1 MRFDPHIRERYA
13 DPPLVPGTIRRFSWP
28 EPYDPDV
35 VMIRNNVQEEG
46 KGLFVLPLPIGEGK
60 CVVEAYYPEDIRGDY
75 ALTGLDPYR
84 RHDMG
89 AGHLVV
95 IHILWTLARELTWPQ
110 IAEIRRN
117 NRSLNRDLKR
127 MATASYQKLALTDDH
142 DARDAKVLN
151 NFSDWYEE
159 AMRDTVKFAMTP
171 HSGQYRSS
179 SLRQ

>member
-1 MRFDPHIRERYA
+1 MRNDPHIRERYV

-28 EPYDPDV
+28 EPYDSDV

-46 KGLFVLPLPIGEGK
+46 RGLFVLPMPFGDGK
-60 CVVEAYYPEDIRGDY
+60 CVVEAYYAEDIRSDY
-75 ALTGLDPYR
+75 AANGLDAYR

-89 AGHLVV
+89 SGHLVV
-95 IHILWTLARELTWPQ
+95 IHILWTLARELTWNH

-127 MATASYQKLALTDDH
+127 MAPASYQRLALTDDH
-142 DARDAKVLN
+142 DAHEAGIIAH
-151 NFSDWYEE
+151 FADWYEE
-159 AMRDTVKFAMTP
+159 ATRDTVKFAMTP
-171 HSGQYRSS
+171 HSGRYRSS